1 MRNSICLISILIFL
15 SFCGP
20 NQEDIEKIIENGVE
34 VVVNH
39 IEPYKIEGESLK
51 LVLIEEF
58 KIDSERDDIAELG
71 LADILFWFD
80 VDSEGNIYFLDSRGS
95 AGIWIF
101 KFDEMGNFV
110 SSFGGKGEGPGEFQK
125 PNMIRV
131 TNEDEIAIID
141 QFRKL
146 AIMDK
151 DGNLIKEIRLS
162 STYGFLAPL
171 DKDRYL
177 MSKTIRNPSE
187 DISTQFS
194 LLLCNEELEELQ
206 ELVFMEIPN
215 PLNVNRLEGV
225 LTVPIFSIAEKSF
238 FLWDPSNGYE
248 IAEYDFEGKL
258 LRKIKKDYK
267 PVEVSED
274 YKKGFLK
281 LYERP
286 NLEVYRKMIYFP
298 KNLPPIQFF
307 FVDEKGYLFVMT
319 FEKGDTPRAIVY
331 DVFNEDGVFITRT
344 QLENISIQD
353 MRELPLNVMA
363 LNGRIYCLREKESGY
378 KELVVYRMRWE

>member
-71 LADILFWFD
+71 LSDILFWFD

-95 AGIWIF
+95 SGIWVF
-101 KFDEMGNFV
+101 KFNKSGKFV
-110 SSFGGKGEGPGEFQK
+110 SSFGRKGEGPGEFQK

-141 QFRKL
+141 LYRKL

-177 MSKTIRNPSE
+177 MSKTIQYPSE

-194 LLLCNEELEELQ
+194 LFLCNEDLDELQ
-206 ELVFMEIPN
+206 ELITMEIPN
-215 PLNVNRLEGV
+215 PFSVNRVEGV
-225 LTVPIFSIAEKSF
+225 MEIPIFSISEKSF
-238 FLWDPSNGYE
+238 YLWDPNTGYE

-258 LRKIKKDYK
+258 LRKIKKDYR
-267 PVEVSED
+267 PVEVSEE

-281 LYERP
+281 LYESP
-286 NLEVYRKMIYFP
+286 NLEDYRKLIYFP
-298 KNLPPIQFF
+298 KYLPPLQFF

-319 FEKGDTPRAIVY
+319 YERGDTPRAIVY
-331 DVFNEDGVFITRT
+331 DVFNADGVFITRT

-363 LNGRIYCLREKESGY
+363 LNGRIYCLREKENGY